1 MLARLGPGYKGNYVQ
16 LQTEE
21 EQRAWR
27 QSRSW
32 AIKELT
38 KENARLREQNERA
51 LAQSAGNAAAQ
62 ACFMPWPLSRPG
74 RARAPP
80 SRRAARGPRP
90 PAAPRP
96 LLHAARTPHPGAGA
110 RTEGA
115 AAGAA
120 DA

>member
-1 MLARLGPGYKGNYVQ
+1 MLARLGPGYKGKYVQ

-74 RARAPP
+74 HARAPP

-96 LLHAARTPHPGAGA
+96 PPPRCAHPAPRSWSA
-110 RTEGA
+110 H
-115 AAGAA
+115 
-120 DA
+120 